1 MEVSKLT
8 TRDQH
13 LAKVQLYRWYQL
25 YERPMNDQRINNQL
39 EMLDENI
46 TMINASEEFKGTKD
60 YPKRLK
66 VYDGWQN
73 AHHIKSIEVS
83 LLEDNSIGLEAD
95 LHYQNIK
102 PNGEKQSYALHY
114 NDIRLEKFVGDLPK
128 FTRVE
133 IVPVGP
139 TDEDFEDAYPT
150 NRTKSLMHFWLAHME
165 SLDGN
170 VSPFKELLVDN
181 FKLHFSTNN
190 APIVNIDDLEKWLN
204 GTPKQ
209 LKESSHFPENFSV
222 KVISEKEY
230 EVDVDFVWEGLTK
243 ENQKLTATTTHHWVV
258 QDNPND
264 RFAKIKEANIT
275 QKVPLA
281 PLK

>member
-1 MEVSKLT
+1 MKKGTLS

-39 EMLDENI
+39 QMLDENVM
-46 TMINASEEFKGTKD
+46 MINSTGEFKGTKG
-60 YPKRLK
+60 YPERLN

-73 AHHIKSIEVS
+73 AHHINSIAVS
-83 LLEDNSIGLEAD
+83 LLDDNTIGLEAD

-114 NDIRLEKFVGDLPK
+114 NDIRLEKVIGSLPK

-133 IVPVGP
+133 IVPVGV

-150 NRTKSLMHFWLAHME
+150 NRTKSLMYFWLANME

-170 VSPFKELLVDN
+170 VTPFRELLVDN
-181 FKLHFSTNN
+181 FKLHFSTDNE
-190 APIVNIDDLEKWLN
+190 PIVDIDHLEKWLN

-209 LKESSHFPENFSV
+209 LKESSHFPENFTV
-222 KVISEKEY
+222 KVISENEY
-230 EVDVDFVWEGLTK
+230 EVNVDFVWKGTTK
-243 ENQKLTATTTHHWVV
+243 EDQKLTATTSHHWIV

-264 RFAKIKEANIT
+264 RFAKIKEATII
-275 QKVPLA
+275 QKVPLT